1 MNKSKALENL
11 AAVIQALP
19 DQLVEAMPM
28 STGGINA
35 DAVANGVRAALDG
48 LSRTTVPHDKS
59 ATN

>member
-1 MNKSKALENL
+1 MADPVGGL
-11 AAVIQALP
+11 
-19 DQLVEAMPM
+19 
-28 STGGINA
+28 TGGNGTSA